1 MILSKWSEISRVS
14 FDYEMPVQLFQ
25 LFLPMHRL
33 VFSLETICE
42 VQGAGSGEE

>member
-1 MILSKWSEISRVS
+1 MEWDFRVS

-33 VFSLETICE
+33 VFSLETMCA
-42 VQGAGSGEE
+42 VQGSKDPLQ